1 MTSVNTN
8 YSRVTRQQALT
19 NTTLWMTICSSRKP
33 KSIRGTTK
41 STTGMSQARHT
52 ELLSITAIIDIQ
64 MNLNEWIKSLSR
76 VFSAYKSSYWT
87 IPSKK
92 GRVVKP
98 PPLPP
103 PAEPTP
109 KTETTDEETTGEQPD
124 WSRGAGGQFHS
135 CRTRQADLAFTLEV
149 LAWPL

>member
-1 MTSVNTN
+1 MNELKAYPECLVLINL
-8 YSRVTRQQALT
+8 LT
-19 NTTLWMTICSSRKP
+19 GLFPAKRA
-33 KSIRGTTK
+33 GL
-41 STTGMSQARHT
+41 ST
-52 ELLSITAIIDIQ
+52 
-64 MNLNEWIKSLSR
+64 
-76 VFSAYKSSYWT
+76 
-87 IPSKK
+87 
-92 GRVVKP
+92 